1 MSRLF
6 LVRHGE
12 PELAEEGLFLGQSDV
27 PLSARGKKEADE
39 LREALSP
46 FSFDSVYTSDLVR
59 AAETA
64 RIVVGSRP
72 LDIVAVPALREIAL
86 GGWELR
92 RRRDVEEE
100 EPRAYR
106 ARGLNL
112 LDFRPPRGESFRD
125 LAERALPLLRGIME
139 KNDGDSLVVTHAGVL
154 RLLFA
159 DLLGLGPEVLFR
171 LSFDYGSLSLLRQRS
186 GKKEILCLNWRP
198 RPVLP

>member
-12 PELAEEGLFLGQSDV
+12 PELTEEGLFLGQSDV
-27 PLSARGKKEADE
+27 PLSARGREGAEE

-46 FSFDSVYTSDLVR
+46 FSFGTVYSSDLIR

-72 LDIVAVPALREIAL
+72 LEVIAAPALREVAL
-86 GGWELR
+86 GDWER
-92 RRRDVEEE
+92 RRRREVEKED
-100 EPRAYR
+100 PRAYGAGGR
-106 ARGLNL
+106 DL
-112 LDFRPPRGESFRD
+112 LGFRPPGGESLRD

-139 KNDGDSLVVTHAGVL
+139 QNSGDSLVVTHAGVL

-159 DLLGLGPEVLFR
+159 DLLGLEPECLFR
-171 LSFDYGSLSLLRQRS
+171 LSFGYASLSLLRQRN

-198 RPVLP
+198 RPALP

>member
-12 PELAEEGLFLGQSDV
+12 PELTEEGLFLGQSDV
-27 PLSARGKKEADE
+27 PLSARGREGAEE

-46 FSFDSVYTSDLVR
+46 FSFGTVYSSDLIR

-72 LDIVAVPALREIAL
+72 LEVIAAPALREVAL
-86 GGWELR
+86 GDWELR
-92 RRRDVEEE
+92 RRRDVEKED
-100 EPRAYR
+100 PRAYGD
-106 ARGLNL
+106 RGRDL
-112 LDFRPPRGESFRD
+112 LGFRPPRGESLRD

-139 KNDGDSLVVTHAGVL
+139 QNSGDSLVVTHAGVL

-159 DLLGLGPEVLFR
+159 DLLGLEPECLFR
-171 LSFDYGSLSLLRQRS
+171 LSFGYASLSLLRQRN

-198 RPVLP
+198 RPALP